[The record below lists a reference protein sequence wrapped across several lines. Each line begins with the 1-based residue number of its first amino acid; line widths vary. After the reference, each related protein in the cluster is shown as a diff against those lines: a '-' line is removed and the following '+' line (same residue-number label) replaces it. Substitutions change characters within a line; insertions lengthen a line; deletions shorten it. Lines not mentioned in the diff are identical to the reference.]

1 MNSRTRASTFGRNVA
16 ADGSARPAPCPNCG
30 TTHSVS
36 ISVTA
41 HVALRA
47 KSSRHAR
54 SNRKY
59 PESVTTSIAR
69 SLAASAAS
77 GGAHAYASN
86 AIRRLPSVA
95 RISRNPSSM
104 NPTCRSFASGYV
116 AVEQNTTTSGARR
129 AFARSTA
136 YSNASF
142 QRVRCALCAHSNT
155 YAPSGASLARA
166 SFNRRTR
173 ASCTDRAR
181 SVALVARSASSR
193 VIDCVDS
200 IQQPHR
206 ALAARNNPST
216 SATSTHSASYGE
228 CTANTSTGAPSRAR
242 SSRRARADVPAG
254 AFRGHETR
262 RTASTSAALLDARA
276 SRATEARATCAR
288 TRAAREFA
296 RRSSARR
303 ARARARARE
312 VDALSA
318 TGAERN
324 RRRRT
329 TTTTTTTTRAL
340 ERADADEFEITAR
353 LGSVTLRTARPSA
366 SGAFAWRASEDGG
379 VPESVAA
386 SSVEEE
392 TDEDGAARVNV
403 YAGRYVHAPSV
414 PPMSRNADRGAV
426 MLKEYAGERAAAFA
440 ETEVRA
446 YERLLLDDDVE
457 IEVDEYGR
465 GPGML
470 PKKALPIA
478 RLVGYFASTSIDG
491 DGGRSLWTAQEWHGV
506 RRLSEYARAKQEGKS
521 ETKFWPPVQ
530 RVQDQPKKARARY
543 VRRAFEQC
551 LKGVW
556 YAHQRGVAHGAL
568 DGSTFLCSTFLDT
581 KADDL
586 EVRLIN
592 FGCSTL
598 CTPDKRRRRSES
610 HGAGAHRARVRV
622 ARGLRAVGR
631 DVG

>member
-1 MNSRTRASTFGRNVA
+1 MRA
-16 ADGSARPAPCPNCG
+16 DARG
-30 TTHSVS
+30 
-36 ISVTA
+36 
-41 HVALRA
+41 
-47 KSSRHAR
+47 
-54 SNRKY
+54 
-59 PESVTTSIAR
+59 
-69 SLAASAAS
+69 
-77 GGAHAYASN
+77 
-86 AIRRLPSVA
+86 A
-95 RISRNPSSM
+95 RIR
-104 NPTCRSFASGYV
+104 
-116 AVEQNTTTSGARR
+116 
-129 AFARSTA
+129 
-136 YSNASF
+136 
-142 QRVRCALCAHSNT
+142 
-155 YAPSGASLARA
+155 
-166 SFNRRTR
+166 
-173 ASCTDRAR
+173 
-181 SVALVARSASSR
+181 
-193 VIDCVDS
+193 
-200 IQQPHR
+200 
-206 ALAARNNPST
+206 
-216 SATSTHSASYGE
+216 
-228 CTANTSTGAPSRAR
+228 
-242 SSRRARADVPAG
+242 
-254 AFRGHETR
+254 
-262 RTASTSAALLDARA
+262 AALERA
-276 SRATEARATCAR
+276 SRAG
-288 TRAAREFA
+288 
-296 RRSSARR
+296 
-303 ARARARARE
+303 ARARAR
-312 VDALSA
+312 
-318 TGAERN
+318 G
-324 RRRRT
+324 RRAIRDGRRTKPTTT

-586 EVRLIN
+586 EVKLIN

-598 CTPDKRRRRSES
+598 CTPESVVVDLKAMALVLTELVFASLAAYGPSDATSAEALRRVFVDIHELDFKRIRAYCEEEPDWTDACEFLSDNGGEYWELLRELWQAEELMD
-610 HGAGAHRARVRV
+610 GYGVTTNAGALADRAEY
-622 ARGLRAVGR
+622 LRELLER
-631 DVG
+631 F